1 MGRTFT
7 GAPQSFVSHG
17 SLYLICSNM
26 GVQSYPMTVVLD
38 TTIRRD
44 ALRGRGAL
52 SNAVGRY
59 ERQTRTLLDDGWDR
73 STGQPSVAKAP
84 GRATAKNVVPAA
96 FMDDGRDDGWR
107 ADDNAPPPI
116 RTEVVLDAT
125 RSIIARNK
133 SPDISFDQSINPYRG
148 CEHGCI
154 YCFAR
159 PTHAY
164 LGLSPGVDFESRLF
178 AKPDA
183 ARLLAKEL
191 SAPGYVP
198 RVIAMGTNTDP
209 YQPLEKQMRITRSIL
224 EVLRDFRHPVAI
236 VTKSPLILRD
246 LDILSEMAAMGLA
259 KAALS
264 ITTLDRKLARAMEP
278 RAGTPSRRLQA
289 IQGLADA
296 GVPAGVMFAPAIP
309 ALNDHEME
317 AVLSAAAGH
326 GARSAG
332 YVLLR
337 LPLEIK
343 DLFREWLETNAPG
356 RARHVMTLVRQMRG
370 GKDYDAAW
378 NTRMK
383 GTGPYAEM
391 MARRFHMAVRK
402 QGLNRPAPPLA
413 IHSFRRPARIGD
425 QLALF

>member
-1 MGRTFT
+1 
-7 GAPQSFVSHG
+7 
-17 SLYLICSNM
+17 
-26 GVQSYPMTVVLD
+26 MTTVLD
-38 TTIRRD
+38 STMRPER
-44 ALRGRGAL
+44 LRGRGAL

-59 ERQTRTLLDDGWDR
+59 ERHSRTLLDDGWSNSR
-73 STGQPSVAKAP
+73 AAP
-84 GRATAKNVVPAA
+84 AMPQREVPFAG
-96 FMDDGRDDGWR
+96 DEDSL
-107 ADDNAPPPI
+107 PPL
-116 RTEVVLDAT
+116 RTEVTLDASRT
-125 RSIIARNK
+125 IIARNQ

-148 CEHGCI
+148 CEHGCV

-159 PTHAY
+159 PSHAW
-164 LGLSPGVDFESRLF
+164 LGMSPGVDFETRLF

-198 RVIAMGTNTDP
+198 RTIAIGTNTDP
-209 YQPLEKQMRITRSIL
+209 YQPVERTMRITRSIL

-246 LDILSEMAAMGLA
+246 LDILSEMAGMGLA
-259 KAALS
+259 KAAIS
-264 ITTLDRKLARAMEP
+264 VTTLDRKLARAMEP
-278 RAGTPSRRLQA
+278 RAGTPTRRLQA
-289 IQGLADA
+289 IRGLADA

-317 AVLSAAAGH
+317 AVLSAAREA

-343 DLFREWLETNAPG
+343 DLFREWLDANAPD
-356 RARHVMTLVRQMRG
+356 RARHVMTLVRSMRG
-370 GKDYDAAW
+370 GRDYDPNW

-383 GTGPYAEM
+383 GTGPYAEL
-391 MARRFHMAVRK
+391 MARRFHMAVRRL
-402 QGLNRPAPPLA
+402 GLNQPSKPLNLGK
-413 IHSFRRPARIGD
+413 FRRPPQSGD
-425 QLALF
+425 QMALF